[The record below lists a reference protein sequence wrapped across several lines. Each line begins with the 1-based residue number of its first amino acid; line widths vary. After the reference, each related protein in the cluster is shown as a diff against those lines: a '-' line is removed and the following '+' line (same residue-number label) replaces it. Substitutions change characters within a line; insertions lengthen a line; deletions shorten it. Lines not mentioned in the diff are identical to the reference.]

1 MKVVEYLKK
10 NEEALPPELA
20 ELLMQEA
27 SIWTND
33 ACYGYCILAME
44 KAGFDRK
51 EIEKVRRCLHEAF
64 DELTVEEAER
74 KWVRW

>member
-1 MKVVEYLKK
+1 MRV
-10 NEEALPPELA
+10 A
-20 ELLMQEA
+20 ELLEKTHEELSPGWAEVVLQET

-33 ACYGYCILAME
+33 ACYGYCLAAME
-44 KAGFDRK
+44 KAGLDRATM
-51 EIEKVRRCLHEAF
+51 EKVRRGLHEAF